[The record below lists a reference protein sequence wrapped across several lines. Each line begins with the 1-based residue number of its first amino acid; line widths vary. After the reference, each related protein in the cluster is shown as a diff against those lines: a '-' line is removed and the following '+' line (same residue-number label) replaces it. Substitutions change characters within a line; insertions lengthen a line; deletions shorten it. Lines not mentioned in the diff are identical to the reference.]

1 MRRSCKA
8 TLFRLVGAPSIA
20 RQDSEEAKMGTLV
33 FVCPTSGREVFT
45 GLEIDPASFEGL
57 RKVTVRRLRTGL
69 TTPFQERP
77 ILSREAEGRLSAART
92 TATRAAP
99 HSPFPVRLASFPARL

>member
-57 RKVTVRRLRTGL
+57 RKVLAEIKWADCGGTHNLFEVESRL
-69 TTPFQERP
+69 
-77 ILSREAEGRLSAART
+77 ADDART
-92 TATRAAP
+92 RG
-99 HSPFPVRLASFPARL
+99 R